1 MKKILLPALCALFS
15 LGCVHVHAQ
24 SITTNPISGSP
35 FCGGAT
41 ITVSYTATGTFHSG
55 NAFTAQLSNH
65 KGSFASP
72 VAIGSV
78 TSTTSGNITATIPL
92 GTKSGTKYRIRVVSS
107 SPAVTGTDNGSNL
120 KINPKPSGTTATNIT
135 ACAATLTW
143 NAQSNASSYKVR
155 YKKTSESSYSSVID
169 VGNVTSYTFTNLHAN
184 TSYELNVRSVCSNG
198 ELSDWAKEKNV
209 VTGAVAV
216 PTGAVVYPGI
226 AIATLDWNDMPC
238 AASYRTRYRI
248 IGDPVWSYKTSTAST
263 VVLTGL
269 WPATDYEA
277 QISTITA
284 TNDSSAYGALLQWNM
299 DYRWASGQHSSAH
312 IELHPNPVSEVLTVI
327 VEGSSEQQP
336 LRYEVTNFLG
346 QKINSAYFLAPQ
358 GKQALTISVAHLPAG
373 MYWLRV
379 VGHHT
384 FAEHHFVKQ

>member
-1 MKKILLPALCALFS
+1 M
-15 LGCVHVHAQ
+15 
-24 SITTNPISGSP
+24 
-35 FCGGAT
+35 
-41 ITVSYTATGTFHSG
+41 
-55 NAFTAQLSNH
+55 
-65 KGSFASP
+65 
-72 VAIGSV
+72 
-78 TSTTSGNITATIPL
+78 
-92 GTKSGTKYRIRVVSS
+92 
-107 SPAVTGTDNGSNL
+107 
-120 KINPKPSGTTATNIT
+120 
-135 ACAATLTW
+135 
-143 NAQSNASSYKVR
+143 
-155 YKKTSESSYSSVID
+155 D
-169 VGNVTSYTFTNLHAN
+169 VGNVTSYTFTNLRAN

-209 VTGAVAV
+209 VTSAVAV

-299 DYRWASGQHSSAH
+299 DYRWASQQNISTP
-312 IELHPNPVSEVLTVI
+312 IQLHPNPVADLMTVV
-327 VEGSSEQQP
+327 VEGCSEPLP
-336 LRYEVTNFLG
+336 LRYEITNFLG
-346 QKINSAYFLAPQ
+346 QKMHSASFFAPQ
-358 GKQALTISVAHLPAG
+358 GNQSLTISVDHLPAG
-373 MYWLRV
+373 VYWLRI

-384 FAEHHFVKQ
+384 FAEHRFVKQ